1 MPLSLNYTTPNTGA
15 VAEYHVV
22 AAMNLDQF
30 QNTTTAL
37 VFSYLNADSK
47 AAGKFNMYQQQI
59 QLDGLP
65 PAGQAAIDFT
75 EAALIAAV
83 PTPVSSNSP
92 ANRYAFAGATIVT

>member
-1 MPLSLNYTTPNTGA
+1 MPLSINYTTPNTGA

-37 VFSYLNADSK
+37 VFSYLNVDSK

-65 PAGQAAIDFT
+65 PAGQTALDFT
-75 EAALIAAV
+75 EAALVESA
-83 PTPVSSNSP
+83 PTMLPTNTP
-92 ANRYAFAGATIVT
+92 ANRYAFAGASIVA